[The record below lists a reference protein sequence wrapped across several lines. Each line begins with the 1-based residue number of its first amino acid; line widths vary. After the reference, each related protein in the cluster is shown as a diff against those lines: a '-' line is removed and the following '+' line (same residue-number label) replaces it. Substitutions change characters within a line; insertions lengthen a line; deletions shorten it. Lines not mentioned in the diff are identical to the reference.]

1 MQQQQQQYGQLWDQT
16 QQAFQN
22 AGGTPGTQTT
32 TINPAFMHGLS
43 QFFGYN
49 KGKGGAGGSAFLDGA
64 LPSWKQNVLAKQ
76 HHAMMQ
82 SGKQELLGSFDQTLG
97 SIGQTEKDM
106 LGAIAGYGKGATRQI
121 RRSAQEDRS
130 QTLNQGISSGL
141 SNSTVMQ
148 SMLSGANERKRDG
161 LLELS
166 DQIAQMRL
174 GTFAQTGGMRAN
186 TMSQRSGAL
195 SQDRGFQQQLMQM
208 YMSAIN
214 SDEDRKAGAK
224 SAQAGMLGSGIGA
237 AAGLAAG
244 VFFPPAAPFAAAA
257 GAAGGGGGFGG
268 GGGGQFMGWGA

>member
-1 MQQQQQQYGQLWDQT
+1 
-16 QQAFQN
+16 
-22 AGGTPGTQTT
+22 
-32 TINPAFMHGLS
+32 
-43 QFFGYN
+43 
-49 KGKGGAGGSAFLDGA
+49 
-64 LPSWKQNVLAKQ
+64 
-76 HHAMMQ
+76 
-82 SGKQELLGSFDQTLG
+82 
-97 SIGQTEKDM
+97 
-106 LGAIAGYGKGATRQI
+106 
-121 RRSAQEDRS
+121 
-130 QTLNQGISSGL
+130 
-141 SNSTVMQ
+141 MQ